1 MQKLNFSWEIFLF
14 KVMQTTVPF
23 IDLQSVAP
31 KSGTWLSGVGLYHK
45 GKLGYGGYIGLSVQT
60 FDFSRH
66 MIPDLTSDYITQA
79 LKYDFNTKRV
89 K

>member
-1 MQKLNFSWEIFLF
+1 
-14 KVMQTTVPF
+14 MQTTVPF

-79 LKYDFNTKRV
+79 LKYDFNTKGV